1 MNLNRRFTYNKNK
14 YMHRRKFLSAIFIMP
29 FVAKAIAENGAAG
42 EEGSPISLRD
52 IEWEAHKNIAK
63 EGFEGF
69 GRRTYWE
76 AAGPMPKGGPFWD
89 ENGNPIYMKDEYMM
103 PHGEDLN
110 LSGLEGAQDKN
121 FIEHEV
127 HPFGKVKFRADEIPD
142 DWIPSRIE
150 MNGHILERI
159 YEYPKEKEV
168 PKPLVTWQLFRK
180 DGTIVTLK

>member
-1 MNLNRRFTYNKNK
+1 MN
-14 YMHRRKFLSAIFIMP
+14 RRKFLSAIFIMP
-29 FVAKAIAENGAAG
+29 FVAKAIAENWAA
-42 EEGSPISLRD
+42 
-52 IEWEAHKNIAK
+52 
-63 EGFEGF
+63 
-69 GRRTYWE
+69 
-76 AAGPMPKGGPFWD
+76 D

-103 PHGEDLN
+103 HHGEDLN
-110 LSGLEGAQDKN
+110 LSGLEGSQDKN

-180 DGTIVTLK
+180 DGTIVTIK